1 MIKTHLDKIVDLGF
15 VVDISWN
22 SDFAIEFY
30 DMDILVL
37 RAVYESQDDF
47 EDFMEICIDMFY
59 TWYNEN
65 YKLIERYENCQD
77 SIEQDEI
84 HDKLEKGLLGNITK
98 TVTRELTLNKL
109 I

>member
-30 DMDILVL
+30 DIDLLVL
-37 RAVYESQDDF
+37 RASYESNDDF
-47 EDFMEICIDMFY
+47 DDFMEICIDMFY
-59 TWYNEN
+59 IWYNKN
-65 YKLIERYENCQD
+65 YKLINTYENFD
-77 SIEQDEI
+77 NGMEKDNLRDEI
-84 HDKLEKGLLGNITK
+84 EKSVLGHITK
-98 TVTRELTLNKL
+98 SVNRELLLNKL

>member
-15 VVDISWN
+15 VVDICWN
-22 SDFAIEFY
+22 SDFSIEFY
-30 DMDILVL
+30 DLDLVVL
-37 RAVYESQDDF
+37 RAIYESNDDF

-59 TWYNEN
+59 SWYNEN

-77 SIEQDEI
+77 DEKNEI
-84 HDKLEKGLLGNITK
+84 QEKLEKGVLGHITM